1 MRIVLATL
9 LLAGAFAVAP
19 SLVALTADQSSV
31 SVACAGKDYK
41 GS

>member
-19 SLVALTADQSSV
+19 SLMALTDGQSPTT
-31 SVACAGKDYK
+31 VACAGKDYK